1 MKNFFTRLAEAR
13 IKAGFQS
20 QQLAAKRLG
29 IPQQTYGN
37 YEAGRSFPK
46 EDVLSKIGVE
56 FNVSLDWLFGLS
68 QAKNNITTVAD
79 IVDFIF
85 RLNDL
90 NEIRF
95 ELEIN
100 NHLPGDLEADKE
112 KWYTAIKFYG
122 NDKEHPSNQ
131 EICLF
136 LSSLEENRSSFESY
150 FTSGEI
156 YEIWKEKQVEYYSA
170 LPLTKRE
177 YPELDTATR
186 MKLRNEQLEK
196 KYSQKKK

>member
-1 MKNFFTRLAEAR
+1 MEDKILNKR
-13 IKAGFQS
+13 IKSLRTENGMNQS
-20 QQLAAKRLG
+20 EFSEKIG
-29 IPQQTYGN
+29 ITQSTLSSYENGN
-37 YEAGRSFPK
+37 VSPSL
-46 EDVLSKIGVE
+46 DVLITIAKE
-56 FNVSLDWLFGLS
+56 FNVSLDWLFGIS
-68 QAKNNITTVAD
+68 QVKNNITTVAD

-100 NHLPGDLEADKE
+100 DRIPGDLEADKE

-156 YEIWKEKQVEYYSA
+156 YELWKEKQVEYYSA
-170 LPLTKRE
+170 IPLTKKE

-196 KYSQKKK
+196 KYSKT